1 MNSRIGDS
9 IVTPR
14 GWIIVGPDG
23 KAELTWDTRFKPKWN
38 RRFSAAQKYIDSE
51 VLRRCEPYTPLDTGM
66 LIKSGLLG
74 TVIGS
79 GTVRYIAPYSRP
91 QYYMR
96 NRKKVSQTGPL
107 RGSFWFERMKEVHKT
122 AILAEAQRIADG
134 GTPT

>member
-1 MNSRIGDS
+1 MSNRIGDS

-14 GWIIVGPDG
+14 GWIIVGPNG
-23 KAELTWDTRFKPKWN
+23 KAELTWDTSFKPKWN
-38 RRFSAAQKYIDSE
+38 RRFSAVQKYIDSE
-51 VLRRCEPYTPLDTGM
+51 VLRRCEPYIPLDTGM
-66 LIKSGLLG
+66 LIKSGFLG

-107 RGSFWFERMKEVHKT
+107 RGSFWFERMKEVHRT
-122 AILAEAQRIADG
+122 AILAEAQRIANG
-134 GTPT
+134 STLK